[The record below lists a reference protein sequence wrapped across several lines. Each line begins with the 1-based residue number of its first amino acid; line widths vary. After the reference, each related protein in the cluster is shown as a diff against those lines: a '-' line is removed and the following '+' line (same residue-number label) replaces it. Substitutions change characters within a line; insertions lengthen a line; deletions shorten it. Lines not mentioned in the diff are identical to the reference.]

1 MESEDTKK
9 QEELDEVLEL
19 EKEHKLSKIKQVETN
34 T

>member
-19 EKEHKLSKIKQVETN
+19 EMEHKLSKIKQAETN